1 LIFSQ
6 WFRDELTPEDI
17 ENLQPLFQYFESMS
31 QHHSVFLRDLEHRI
45 MLWEG
50 RGLHD
55 SHRIGDVMLKNMVV
69 LPVSELQKSKFVL
82 NRYN

>member
-1 LIFSQ
+1 
-6 WFRDELTPEDI
+6 
-17 ENLQPLFQYFESMS
+17 MS

-69 LPVSELQKSKFVL
+69 LPVSELQKSKFAL
-82 NRYN
+82 NG